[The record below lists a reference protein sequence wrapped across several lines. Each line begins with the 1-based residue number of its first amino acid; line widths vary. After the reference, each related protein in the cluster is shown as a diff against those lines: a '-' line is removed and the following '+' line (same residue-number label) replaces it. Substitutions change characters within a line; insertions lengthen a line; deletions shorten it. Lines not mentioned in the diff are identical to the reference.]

1 MTKLRKRPGPKPAAE
16 PKRSPGQSPEPLA
29 RELPKDIAILHGPTE
44 DGEGAR
50 MLRFREGAV
59 YAGEVRPVREGQS
72 VEHHELVRLKP
83 LEPES
88 PICEIEVLHAPEAGR
103 QPQRKGT
110 GPARV
115 ATDGYRRNWGA
126 IFGRGRTDPHSLN

>member
-16 PKRSPGQSPEPLA
+16 PK
-29 RELPKDIAILHGPTE
+29 ELPKDIAILHGPTE

-50 MLRFREGAV
+50 MLRFCEGAV

-88 PICEIEVLHAPEAGR
+88 PICEVEVLHTPQARRQPELR
-103 QPQRKGT
+103 QPQRERT

-115 ATDGYRRNWGA
+115 ATDGYRRNWGT
-126 IFGRGRTDPHSLN
+126 IFGRGRTEPHSLN

>member
-1 MTKLRKRPGPKPAAE
+1 MTKLRKRPGPKPAVERE
-16 PKRSPGQSPEPLA
+16 PSPGQM
-29 RELPKDIAILHGPTE
+29 PKDIAILHGPTE

-88 PICEIEVLHAPEAGR
+88 PICEVEVLHAPETHR
-103 QPQRKGT
+103 LPERKST

-126 IFGRGRTDPHSLN
+126 IFGRGRPEPHSLN